1 MEEKLQ
7 MLLKQIDMFKDNIND
22 FEGGKLEKI
31 IGNKSKTEYRFYIT
45 LKENLKLITYLE
57 FEEKLKKKYS
67 DFEKINAYFNV
78 ETKKEEYIK
87 DYYNYFLDLY
97 SKNSPLL
104 AMFKDRKISY
114 TDNKL
119 TLELLN
125 KAEEIK
131 LNGTKNDLEKS
142 FKRAGYDLEIEIKI
156 DEEKNKELREE
167 INKELEINI
176 PKETIKKDLAVQKY
190 RENFEQDLKVTDK
203 EVEKY
208 YKEHKDDF
216 KEESVEAYHI
226 LVSTLDDNNKPV
238 DDSKKE
244 ELKSK
249 AESLLKEIKNGGDFE
264 KIAKENSDDKSSGKK
279 GGYLGYFTKDSKN
292 AQFTKEAF
300 KLEKGQVS
308 NVFETPFGYEIVKVT
323 NKKTEQKSLEDS
335 REEIVNRILA
345 DKYLDQVNSLRE
357 KSDVQRF

>member
-1 MEEKLQ
+1 MKKVLYLGLVMVLCFSMIGCSNSNAFKVGETEFSNEEVDKV
-7 MLLKQIDMFKDNIND
+7 
-22 FEGGKLEKI
+22 
-31 IGNKSKTEYRFYIT
+31 KSILTAT
-45 LKENLKLITYLE
+45 Q
-57 FEEKLKKKYS
+57 
-67 DFEKINAYFNV
+67 
-78 ETKKEEYIK
+78 
-87 DYYNYFLDLY
+87 
-97 SKNSPLL
+97 
-104 AMFKDRKISY
+104 SY
-114 TDNKL
+114 TDANYLAQFKESKDNDDKIKQEVISYMIDNEVVYQQAQKEKIKVTDDEVNQKYSQIEKMLDTNQEYKKL
-119 TLELLN
+119 L
-125 KAEEIK
+125 
-131 LNGTKNDLEKS
+131 DD
-142 FKRAGYDLEIEIKI
+142 AGV
-156 DEEKNKELREE
+156 DEDYL
-167 INKELEINI
+167 
-176 PKETIKKDLAVQKY
+176 KETIKKDLAVQKY

-292 AQFTKEAF
+292 AQFTKESF

>member
-1 MEEKLQ
+1 MKKVLYLGLVMVLCFSMIGCSNSNAFKVGETEFSNEEVDKV
-7 MLLKQIDMFKDNIND
+7 
-22 FEGGKLEKI
+22 
-31 IGNKSKTEYRFYIT
+31 KSILTAT
-45 LKENLKLITYLE
+45 Q
-57 FEEKLKKKYS
+57 
-67 DFEKINAYFNV
+67 
-78 ETKKEEYIK
+78 
-87 DYYNYFLDLY
+87 
-97 SKNSPLL
+97 
-104 AMFKDRKISY
+104 SY
-114 TDNKL
+114 TDADYLSEFKESKDNDDKVKQEVISYMIDNEVVYQQAQKEKIKVTDDEVNQKYSQIEKMLDTNQEYKKL
-119 TLELLN
+119 L
-125 KAEEIK
+125 
-131 LNGTKNDLEKS
+131 DD
-142 FKRAGYDLEIEIKI
+142 AGV
-156 DEEKNKELREE
+156 DEDYL
-167 INKELEINI
+167 
-176 PKETIKKDLAVQKY
+176 KETIKKDLAVQKY

>member
-1 MEEKLQ
+1 MKKVLYLGLVMVLCFSMIGCSNSNAFKVGETEFSNEEVDKV
-7 MLLKQIDMFKDNIND
+7 
-22 FEGGKLEKI
+22 
-31 IGNKSKTEYRFYIT
+31 KSILTAT
-45 LKENLKLITYLE
+45 Q
-57 FEEKLKKKYS
+57 
-67 DFEKINAYFNV
+67 
-78 ETKKEEYIK
+78 
-87 DYYNYFLDLY
+87 
-97 SKNSPLL
+97 
-104 AMFKDRKISY
+104 SY
-114 TDNKL
+114 TDANYLAQFKESKDNDDKIKQEVISYMIDNEVVYQQAQKEKIKVTDDEDNQKYSQIEKMLDTNQEYKKL
-119 TLELLN
+119 L
-125 KAEEIK
+125 
-131 LNGTKNDLEKS
+131 DD
-142 FKRAGYDLEIEIKI
+142 AGV
-156 DEEKNKELREE
+156 DEDYL
-167 INKELEINI
+167 
-176 PKETIKKDLAVQKY
+176 KETIKKDLAVQKY
-190 RENFEQDLKVTDK
+190 RENYEQDLKVTDK

-264 KIAKENSDDKSSGKK
+264 KIAKENSDDKSSCKK

>member
-1 MEEKLQ
+1 MKKVLYLGLVMVLCFSMIGCSNSNAFKVGETEFSNEEVDKV
-7 MLLKQIDMFKDNIND
+7 
-22 FEGGKLEKI
+22 
-31 IGNKSKTEYRFYIT
+31 KSILTAT
-45 LKENLKLITYLE
+45 Q
-57 FEEKLKKKYS
+57 
-67 DFEKINAYFNV
+67 
-78 ETKKEEYIK
+78 
-87 DYYNYFLDLY
+87 
-97 SKNSPLL
+97 
-104 AMFKDRKISY
+104 SY
-114 TDNKL
+114 TDADYLAQFKESKDNDDKIKQEVISYMIDNEVVYQQAQKEKIKVTDDEVNQKYSQIEKMLDTNQEYKKL
-119 TLELLN
+119 L
-125 KAEEIK
+125 
-131 LNGTKNDLEKS
+131 DD
-142 FKRAGYDLEIEIKI
+142 AGV
-156 DEEKNKELREE
+156 DEDYLKEA
-167 INKELEINI
+167 
-176 PKETIKKDLAVQKY
+176 IKKDLAVQKY
-190 RENFEQDLKVTDK
+190 RENYEQDLKVTDK

-308 NVFETPFGYEIVKVT
+308 DVFETPFGYEIVKVT

>member
-1 MEEKLQ
+1 MKKVLYLGLVMVLCFSMIGCSNSNAFKVGETEFSNEEVDKV
-7 MLLKQIDMFKDNIND
+7 
-22 FEGGKLEKI
+22 
-31 IGNKSKTEYRFYIT
+31 KSILTAT
-45 LKENLKLITYLE
+45 Q
-57 FEEKLKKKYS
+57 
-67 DFEKINAYFNV
+67 
-78 ETKKEEYIK
+78 
-87 DYYNYFLDLY
+87 
-97 SKNSPLL
+97 
-104 AMFKDRKISY
+104 SY
-114 TDNKL
+114 TDTDYLAQFKESKDNDDKIKQEVISYMIDNEVVYQQAQKEKIKVTDDEVNQKYSQIEKMLDTNQEYKKL
-119 TLELLN
+119 L
-125 KAEEIK
+125 
-131 LNGTKNDLEKS
+131 DD
-142 FKRAGYDLEIEIKI
+142 AGV
-156 DEEKNKELREE
+156 DEDYL
-167 INKELEINI
+167 
-176 PKETIKKDLAVQKY
+176 KETIKKDLAVQKY
-190 RENFEQDLKVTDK
+190 RENYEQDLKVTDK

-208 YKEHKDDF
+208 YKEHKDEF

-226 LVSTLDDNNKPV
+226 LVSTLDDNNKTV

-300 KLEKGQVS
+300 KLEKGQFS

>member
-1 MEEKLQ
+1 M
-7 MLLKQIDMFKDNIND
+7 
-22 FEGGKLEKI
+22 
-31 IGNKSKTEYRFYIT
+31 
-45 LKENLKLITYLE
+45 
-57 FEEKLKKKYS
+57 
-67 DFEKINAYFNV
+67 
-78 ETKKEEYIK
+78 
-87 DYYNYFLDLY
+87 
-97 SKNSPLL
+97 
-104 AMFKDRKISY
+104 
-114 TDNKL
+114 
-119 TLELLN
+119 
-125 KAEEIK
+125 
-131 LNGTKNDLEKS
+131 
-142 FKRAGYDLEIEIKI
+142 
-156 DEEKNKELREE
+156 
-167 INKELEINI
+167 
-176 PKETIKKDLAVQKY
+176 AVQKY

-208 YKEHKDDF
+208 YKEHKDEF

-226 LVSTLDDNNKPV
+226 LVSTLNDNNKTV

>member
-1 MEEKLQ
+1 MKKVLYLGLVMVLCFSMIGCSNSNAFKVGETEFSNEEVDKV
-7 MLLKQIDMFKDNIND
+7 
-22 FEGGKLEKI
+22 
-31 IGNKSKTEYRFYIT
+31 KSILTAT
-45 LKENLKLITYLE
+45 Q
-57 FEEKLKKKYS
+57 
-67 DFEKINAYFNV
+67 
-78 ETKKEEYIK
+78 
-87 DYYNYFLDLY
+87 
-97 SKNSPLL
+97 
-104 AMFKDRKISY
+104 SY
-114 TDNKL
+114 TDADYLAQFKESKDNDDKIKQEVISYMIDNEVVYQQAQKEKIKVTDDEVNQKYSQIEKMLDTNQEYKKL
-119 TLELLN
+119 L
-125 KAEEIK
+125 
-131 LNGTKNDLEKS
+131 DD
-142 FKRAGYDLEIEIKI
+142 AGV
-156 DEEKNKELREE
+156 DEDYL
-167 INKELEINI
+167 
-176 PKETIKKDLAVQKY
+176 KETIKKDLAVQKY

-208 YKEHKDDF
+208 YKEHKDEF

>member
-1 MEEKLQ
+1 MKKVLYLGLVMVLCFSMIGCSNSNAFKVGETEFSNEEVDKV
-7 MLLKQIDMFKDNIND
+7 
-22 FEGGKLEKI
+22 
-31 IGNKSKTEYRFYIT
+31 KSILTAT
-45 LKENLKLITYLE
+45 Q
-57 FEEKLKKKYS
+57 
-67 DFEKINAYFNV
+67 
-78 ETKKEEYIK
+78 
-87 DYYNYFLDLY
+87 
-97 SKNSPLL
+97 
-104 AMFKDRKISY
+104 SY
-114 TDNKL
+114 TDADYLAQFKESKDNDDKIKQEVISYMIDNEVVYQQAQKEKIKVTDDEVNQKYSQIEKMLDTNQEYKKL
-119 TLELLN
+119 L
-125 KAEEIK
+125 
-131 LNGTKNDLEKS
+131 DD
-142 FKRAGYDLEIEIKI
+142 AGV
-156 DEEKNKELREE
+156 DEDYL
-167 INKELEINI
+167 
-176 PKETIKKDLAVQKY
+176 KETIEKDLAVQKY
-190 RENFEQDLKVTDK
+190 RENYEQDLKVTDK

>member
-1 MEEKLQ
+1 MKKVLYLGLVMVLCFSMIGCSNSNAFKVGETEFSNEEVDKV
-7 MLLKQIDMFKDNIND
+7 
-22 FEGGKLEKI
+22 
-31 IGNKSKTEYRFYIT
+31 KSILTAT
-45 LKENLKLITYLE
+45 Q
-57 FEEKLKKKYS
+57 
-67 DFEKINAYFNV
+67 
-78 ETKKEEYIK
+78 
-87 DYYNYFLDLY
+87 
-97 SKNSPLL
+97 
-104 AMFKDRKISY
+104 SY
-114 TDNKL
+114 TDANYLAQFKESKDNDDKIKQEVISYMIDNEVVYQQAQKEKIKVTDDEVNQKYSQIEKMLDTNQEYKKL
-119 TLELLN
+119 L
-125 KAEEIK
+125 
-131 LNGTKNDLEKS
+131 DD
-142 FKRAGYDLEIEIKI
+142 AGV
-156 DEEKNKELREE
+156 DEDYL
-167 INKELEINI
+167 
-176 PKETIKKDLAVQKY
+176 KETIKKDLAVQKY

-249 AESLLKEIKNGGDFE
+249 AESLLKEINNGGDFE

>member
-1 MEEKLQ
+1 MKKTLYLGLVS
-7 MLLKQIDMFKDNIND
+7 LLCLSMIGCSSKNTFKVGDIEFSNQDVERVESILTATSNYTDANYLSDFKSSKDNKEITSKVIDYMIDNEVVYQKAQSEGIKVDEND
-22 FEGGKLEKI
+22 VEQKYNQIKTMLDANGDYKKSLEKA
-31 IGNKSKTEYRFYIT
+31 N
-45 LKENLKLITYLE
+45 
-57 FEEKLKKKYS
+57 
-67 DFEKINAYFNV
+67 
-78 ETKKEEYIK
+78 
-87 DYYNYFLDLY
+87 
-97 SKNSPLL
+97 
-104 AMFKDRKISY
+104 
-114 TDNKL
+114 
-119 TLELLN
+119 
-125 KAEEIK
+125 
-131 LNGTKNDLEKS
+131 
-142 FKRAGYDLEIEIKI
+142 I
-156 DEEKNKELREE
+156 DEAYL
-167 INKELEINI
+167 
-176 PKETIKKDLAVQKY
+176 KETIKKDLVINKY
-190 RENFEQDLKVTDK
+190 KEKYEEDLKVTDK
-203 EVEKY
+203 EIETY
-208 YKEHKDDF
+208 YNKNKSDF
-216 KEESVEAYHI
+216 KEESIEAYHI
-226 LVSTLDDNNKPV
+226 LVSTLDDNNKTV

>member
-1 MEEKLQ
+1 M
-7 MLLKQIDMFKDNIND
+7 D
-22 FEGGKLEKI
+22 
-31 IGNKSKTEYRFYIT
+31 R
-45 LKENLKLITYLE
+45 
-57 FEEKLKKKYS
+57 LKKVLYLGLVMVLCFS
-67 DFEKINAYFNV
+67 MIGCSNSNAFKV
-78 ETKKEEYIK
+78 GETEFSNEEVDKVKSI
-87 DYYNYFLDLY
+87 LT
-97 SKNSPLL
+97 
-104 AMFKDRKISY
+104 ATQSY
-114 TDNKL
+114 TDADYLAQFKESKDNDDKIKQEVISYMIDNEVVYQQAQKEKIKVTDDEVNQKYSQIEKMLDTNQEYKKL
-119 TLELLN
+119 L
-125 KAEEIK
+125 
-131 LNGTKNDLEKS
+131 DD
-142 FKRAGYDLEIEIKI
+142 AGV
-156 DEEKNKELREE
+156 DEDYL
-167 INKELEINI
+167 
-176 PKETIKKDLAVQKY
+176 KETIKKDLAVQKY

>member
-1 MEEKLQ
+1 MKKVLYLGLVMVLCFSMIGCSNSNAFKVGETEFSNEEVDKV
-7 MLLKQIDMFKDNIND
+7 
-22 FEGGKLEKI
+22 
-31 IGNKSKTEYRFYIT
+31 KSILTAT
-45 LKENLKLITYLE
+45 Q
-57 FEEKLKKKYS
+57 
-67 DFEKINAYFNV
+67 
-78 ETKKEEYIK
+78 
-87 DYYNYFLDLY
+87 
-97 SKNSPLL
+97 
-104 AMFKDRKISY
+104 SY
-114 TDNKL
+114 TDADYLAQFKESKDNDDKIKQEVISYMIDNEVVYQQAQKEKIKVTDDEVNQKYSQIEKMLDTNQEYKKL
-119 TLELLN
+119 L
-125 KAEEIK
+125 
-131 LNGTKNDLEKS
+131 DD
-142 FKRAGYDLEIEIKI
+142 AGV
-156 DEEKNKELREE
+156 DEDYL
-167 INKELEINI
+167 
-176 PKETIKKDLAVQKY
+176 KETIKKDLAVQKY

>member
-1 MEEKLQ
+1 MKKVLYLGLVMVLCFSMIGCSNSNAFKVGETEFSNEEVDKV
-7 MLLKQIDMFKDNIND
+7 
-22 FEGGKLEKI
+22 
-31 IGNKSKTEYRFYIT
+31 KSILTAT
-45 LKENLKLITYLE
+45 Q
-57 FEEKLKKKYS
+57 
-67 DFEKINAYFNV
+67 
-78 ETKKEEYIK
+78 
-87 DYYNYFLDLY
+87 
-97 SKNSPLL
+97 
-104 AMFKDRKISY
+104 SY
-114 TDNKL
+114 TDANYLAQFKESKDNDDKIKQEVISYMIDNEVVYQQAQKEKIKVTDDEVNQKYSQIEKMLDTNQEYKKL
-119 TLELLN
+119 L
-125 KAEEIK
+125 
-131 LNGTKNDLEKS
+131 DD
-142 FKRAGYDLEIEIKI
+142 AGV
-156 DEEKNKELREE
+156 DEDYL
-167 INKELEINI
+167 
-176 PKETIKKDLAVQKY
+176 KETIKKDLAVQKY

>member
-1 MEEKLQ
+1 MKKVLYLGLVMVLCFSMIGCSNSNAFKVGETEFSNEEVDKV
-7 MLLKQIDMFKDNIND
+7 
-22 FEGGKLEKI
+22 
-31 IGNKSKTEYRFYIT
+31 KSILTAT
-45 LKENLKLITYLE
+45 Q
-57 FEEKLKKKYS
+57 
-67 DFEKINAYFNV
+67 
-78 ETKKEEYIK
+78 
-87 DYYNYFLDLY
+87 
-97 SKNSPLL
+97 
-104 AMFKDRKISY
+104 SY
-114 TDNKL
+114 TDADYLAQFKESKDNDDKIKQEVISYMIDNEVVYQQAQKDKIKVTDDEVNQKYSQIEKMLDTNQEYKKL
-119 TLELLN
+119 L
-125 KAEEIK
+125 
-131 LNGTKNDLEKS
+131 DD
-142 FKRAGYDLEIEIKI
+142 AGV
-156 DEEKNKELREE
+156 DEDYL
-167 INKELEINI
+167 
-176 PKETIKKDLAVQKY
+176 KETIKKDLAVQKY

-308 NVFETPFGYEIVKVT
+308 SVFETPFGYEIVKVT

>member
-1 MEEKLQ
+1 MKKVLYLGLVMVLCFSMIGCSNSNAFKVGETEFSNEEVDKV
-7 MLLKQIDMFKDNIND
+7 
-22 FEGGKLEKI
+22 
-31 IGNKSKTEYRFYIT
+31 KSILTAT
-45 LKENLKLITYLE
+45 Q
-57 FEEKLKKKYS
+57 
-67 DFEKINAYFNV
+67 
-78 ETKKEEYIK
+78 
-87 DYYNYFLDLY
+87 
-97 SKNSPLL
+97 
-104 AMFKDRKISY
+104 SY
-114 TDNKL
+114 TDADYLAQFKESKDNDDKIKQEVISYMIDNEVVYQQAQKEKIKVTDDEVNQKYSQIEKMLDTNQEYKKL
-119 TLELLN
+119 LDDAGVDEDYL
-125 KAEEIK
+125 KEI
-131 LNGTKNDLEKS
+131 
-142 FKRAGYDLEIEIKI
+142 
-156 DEEKNKELREE
+156 
-167 INKELEINI
+167 
-176 PKETIKKDLAVQKY
+176 IKKDLAVQKY

>member
-1 MEEKLQ
+1 MKKVLYLGLVMVLCFSMIGCSNSNAFKVGETEFSNEEVDKV
-7 MLLKQIDMFKDNIND
+7 
-22 FEGGKLEKI
+22 
-31 IGNKSKTEYRFYIT
+31 KSILTAT
-45 LKENLKLITYLE
+45 Q
-57 FEEKLKKKYS
+57 
-67 DFEKINAYFNV
+67 
-78 ETKKEEYIK
+78 
-87 DYYNYFLDLY
+87 
-97 SKNSPLL
+97 
-104 AMFKDRKISY
+104 SY
-114 TDNKL
+114 TDADYLAQFKESKDNDDKIKQEVISYMIDNEVVYQQAQKDKIKVTDDEVNQKYSQIEKMLDTNQEYKKL
-119 TLELLN
+119 L
-125 KAEEIK
+125 
-131 LNGTKNDLEKS
+131 DD
-142 FKRAGYDLEIEIKI
+142 AGV
-156 DEEKNKELREE
+156 DEDYL
-167 INKELEINI
+167 
-176 PKETIKKDLAVQKY
+176 KETIKKDLAVQKY

-308 NVFETPFGYEIVKVT
+308 DVFETPFGYEIVKVT

>member
-1 MEEKLQ
+1 MKKVLYLGLVMVLCFSMIGCSNSNAFKVGETEFSNEEVDKV
-7 MLLKQIDMFKDNIND
+7 
-22 FEGGKLEKI
+22 
-31 IGNKSKTEYRFYIT
+31 KSILTAT
-45 LKENLKLITYLE
+45 Q
-57 FEEKLKKKYS
+57 
-67 DFEKINAYFNV
+67 
-78 ETKKEEYIK
+78 
-87 DYYNYFLDLY
+87 
-97 SKNSPLL
+97 
-104 AMFKDRKISY
+104 SY
-114 TDNKL
+114 TDADYLAQFKESKDNDDKIKQEVISYMIDNEVVYQQAQKDKIKVTDDEVNQKYSQIEKMLDTNQEYKKL
-119 TLELLN
+119 L
-125 KAEEIK
+125 
-131 LNGTKNDLEKS
+131 DD
-142 FKRAGYDLEIEIKI
+142 AGV
-156 DEEKNKELREE
+156 DEDYL
-167 INKELEINI
+167 
-176 PKETIKKDLAVQKY
+176 KETIKKDLAVQKY
-190 RENFEQDLKVTDK
+190 RENYEQDLKVTDK

-208 YKEHKDDF
+208 YKEHKDEF

-300 KLEKGQVS
+300 KLENGQVS
-308 NVFETPFGYEIVKVT
+308 SVFETPFGYEIVKVT

-345 DKYLDQVNSLRE
+345 DKYLDQVNSLRD
-357 KSDVQRF
+357 KADVQRF

>member
-1 MEEKLQ
+1 MKKVLYLGLVMVLCFSMIGCSNSNAFKVGETEFSNEEVDKV
-7 MLLKQIDMFKDNIND
+7 
-22 FEGGKLEKI
+22 
-31 IGNKSKTEYRFYIT
+31 KSILTAT
-45 LKENLKLITYLE
+45 Q
-57 FEEKLKKKYS
+57 
-67 DFEKINAYFNV
+67 
-78 ETKKEEYIK
+78 
-87 DYYNYFLDLY
+87 
-97 SKNSPLL
+97 
-104 AMFKDRKISY
+104 SY
-114 TDNKL
+114 TDADYLAQFKESKDNDDKIKQEVISYMIDNEVVYQQAQKDKIKVTDDEVNQKYSQIEKMLDTNQEYKKL
-119 TLELLN
+119 L
-125 KAEEIK
+125 
-131 LNGTKNDLEKS
+131 DD
-142 FKRAGYDLEIEIKI
+142 AGV
-156 DEEKNKELREE
+156 DEDYL
-167 INKELEINI
+167 
-176 PKETIKKDLAVQKY
+176 KETIKKDLAVLKY

-208 YKEHKDDF
+208 YKEHKDEF

-226 LVSTLDDNNKPV
+226 LVSTLDDNNKTV

-300 KLEKGQVS
+300 KLENGQVS
-308 NVFETPFGYEIVKVT
+308 SVFETPFGYEIVKVT

-345 DKYLDQVNSLRE
+345 DKYLDQVNSLRD
-357 KSDVQRF
+357 KADVQRF

>member
-1 MEEKLQ
+1 MKKVLYLGLVMVLCFSMIGCSNSNAFKVGETEFSNEEVDKV
-7 MLLKQIDMFKDNIND
+7 
-22 FEGGKLEKI
+22 
-31 IGNKSKTEYRFYIT
+31 KSILTAT
-45 LKENLKLITYLE
+45 Q
-57 FEEKLKKKYS
+57 
-67 DFEKINAYFNV
+67 
-78 ETKKEEYIK
+78 
-87 DYYNYFLDLY
+87 
-97 SKNSPLL
+97 
-104 AMFKDRKISY
+104 SY
-114 TDNKL
+114 TDADYLAQFKESKDNDDK
-119 TLELLN
+119 
-125 KAEEIK
+125 IK
-131 LNGTKNDLEKS
+131 QEVISYMIDNEVVYQQAQKEK
-142 FKRAGYDLEIEIKI
+142 I
-156 DEEKNKELREE
+156 
-167 INKELEINI
+167 
-176 PKETIKKDLAVQKY
+176 
-190 RENFEQDLKVTDK
+190 KVTDDEVNQK
-203 EVEKY
+203 YSQIEKMLDTNQEYKKLLDDAGVDEDYLKVEKY

>member
-1 MEEKLQ
+1 MKKVLYLGLVMVLCFSMIGCSNSNAFKVGETEFSNEEVDKV
-7 MLLKQIDMFKDNIND
+7 
-22 FEGGKLEKI
+22 
-31 IGNKSKTEYRFYIT
+31 KSILTAT
-45 LKENLKLITYLE
+45 Q
-57 FEEKLKKKYS
+57 
-67 DFEKINAYFNV
+67 
-78 ETKKEEYIK
+78 
-87 DYYNYFLDLY
+87 
-97 SKNSPLL
+97 
-104 AMFKDRKISY
+104 SY
-114 TDNKL
+114 TDTDYLAQFKESKDNDDKIKQEVISYMIDNEVVYQQAQKDKIKVTDDEVNQKYSQIEKMLDTNQEYKKL
-119 TLELLN
+119 L
-125 KAEEIK
+125 
-131 LNGTKNDLEKS
+131 DD
-142 FKRAGYDLEIEIKI
+142 AGV
-156 DEEKNKELREE
+156 DEDYLKK
-167 INKELEINI
+167 
-176 PKETIKKDLAVQKY
+176 TIKKDLAVQKY

-226 LVSTLDDNNKPV
+226 LVSTLDDNNKTV

-308 NVFETPFGYEIVKVT
+308 DVFETPFGYEIVKVT

>member
-1 MEEKLQ
+1 MKKVLYLGLVMVLCFSMIGCSNSNAFKVGETEFSNEEVDKV
-7 MLLKQIDMFKDNIND
+7 
-22 FEGGKLEKI
+22 
-31 IGNKSKTEYRFYIT
+31 KSILTAT
-45 LKENLKLITYLE
+45 Q
-57 FEEKLKKKYS
+57 
-67 DFEKINAYFNV
+67 
-78 ETKKEEYIK
+78 
-87 DYYNYFLDLY
+87 
-97 SKNSPLL
+97 
-104 AMFKDRKISY
+104 SY
-114 TDNKL
+114 TDTDYLAQFKESKDNDDKIKQEVISYMIDNEVVYQQAQKEKIKVTDDEVNQKYSQIEKMLDTNQEYKKL
-119 TLELLN
+119 L
-125 KAEEIK
+125 
-131 LNGTKNDLEKS
+131 DD
-142 FKRAGYDLEIEIKI
+142 AGV
-156 DEEKNKELREE
+156 DEDYL
-167 INKELEINI
+167 
-176 PKETIKKDLAVQKY
+176 KETIKKDLAVQKY

-308 NVFETPFGYEIVKVT
+308 DVFETPFGYEIVKVT

>member
-1 MEEKLQ
+1 MKKVLYLGLVMVLCFSMIGCSNSNAFKVGETEFSNEEVDKV
-7 MLLKQIDMFKDNIND
+7 
-22 FEGGKLEKI
+22 
-31 IGNKSKTEYRFYIT
+31 KSILTAT
-45 LKENLKLITYLE
+45 Q
-57 FEEKLKKKYS
+57 
-67 DFEKINAYFNV
+67 
-78 ETKKEEYIK
+78 
-87 DYYNYFLDLY
+87 
-97 SKNSPLL
+97 
-104 AMFKDRKISY
+104 SY
-114 TDNKL
+114 TDANYLAQFKESKDNDDKIKQEVISYMIDNEVVYQQAQKEKIKVTDDEVNQKYSQIEKMLDTNQEYKKL
-119 TLELLN
+119 L
-125 KAEEIK
+125 
-131 LNGTKNDLEKS
+131 DD
-142 FKRAGYDLEIEIKI
+142 AGV
-156 DEEKNKELREE
+156 DEDYL
-167 INKELEINI
+167 
-176 PKETIKKDLAVQKY
+176 KETIKKDLAVQKY
-190 RENFEQDLKVTDK
+190 RENYEQDLKVTDK

-208 YKEHKDDF
+208 YKEHKDEF

-226 LVSTLDDNNKPV
+226 LLSTLDDNNKTA

-264 KIAKENSDDKSSGKK
+264 KIAKENSDDNSSGKK

>member
-1 MEEKLQ
+1 MKKVLYLGLVMVLCFSMIGCSNSNAFKVGETEFSNEEVDKV
-7 MLLKQIDMFKDNIND
+7 
-22 FEGGKLEKI
+22 
-31 IGNKSKTEYRFYIT
+31 KSILTAT
-45 LKENLKLITYLE
+45 Q
-57 FEEKLKKKYS
+57 
-67 DFEKINAYFNV
+67 
-78 ETKKEEYIK
+78 
-87 DYYNYFLDLY
+87 
-97 SKNSPLL
+97 
-104 AMFKDRKISY
+104 SY
-114 TDNKL
+114 TDADYLAQFKESKDNDDKIKQEVISYMIDNEVVYQQAQKDKIKVTDYEVNQKYSQIEKMLDTNQEYKKL
-119 TLELLN
+119 L
-125 KAEEIK
+125 
-131 LNGTKNDLEKS
+131 DD
-142 FKRAGYDLEIEIKI
+142 AGV
-156 DEEKNKELREE
+156 DEDYL
-167 INKELEINI
+167 
-176 PKETIKKDLAVQKY
+176 KETIKKDLAVQKY

-249 AESLLKEIKNGGDFE
+249 AESLLKEINNGGDFE

-308 NVFETPFGYEIVKVT
+308 DVFETPFGYEIVKVT

>member
-1 MEEKLQ
+1 MKKVLYLGLVMVLCFSMIGCSNSNAFKVGETEFSNEEVDKV
-7 MLLKQIDMFKDNIND
+7 
-22 FEGGKLEKI
+22 
-31 IGNKSKTEYRFYIT
+31 KSILTAT
-45 LKENLKLITYLE
+45 Q
-57 FEEKLKKKYS
+57 
-67 DFEKINAYFNV
+67 
-78 ETKKEEYIK
+78 
-87 DYYNYFLDLY
+87 
-97 SKNSPLL
+97 
-104 AMFKDRKISY
+104 SY
-114 TDNKL
+114 TDADYLSEFKESKDNDDKVKDEVVSYMIDNEVVYQQAQKEKIKVTDDEVNQKYSQIEKMLDTNQEYKKL
-119 TLELLN
+119 L
-125 KAEEIK
+125 
-131 LNGTKNDLEKS
+131 DD
-142 FKRAGYDLEIEIKI
+142 AGV
-156 DEEKNKELREE
+156 DEDYL
-167 INKELEINI
+167 
-176 PKETIKKDLAVQKY
+176 KETIKKDLAVQKY

-208 YKEHKDDF
+208 YKEHKDEF

-226 LVSTLDDNNKPV
+226 LVSTLNDNNKTV

-323 NKKTEQKSLEDS
+323 NNKTEQKSLEDS

>member
-1 MEEKLQ
+1 MKKVLYLGLVMVLCFSMIGCSNSNAFKVGETEFSNEEVDKV
-7 MLLKQIDMFKDNIND
+7 
-22 FEGGKLEKI
+22 
-31 IGNKSKTEYRFYIT
+31 KSILTAT
-45 LKENLKLITYLE
+45 Q
-57 FEEKLKKKYS
+57 
-67 DFEKINAYFNV
+67 
-78 ETKKEEYIK
+78 
-87 DYYNYFLDLY
+87 
-97 SKNSPLL
+97 
-104 AMFKDRKISY
+104 SY
-114 TDNKL
+114 TDADYLAQFKESKDNDDKIKQEVISYMIDNEVVYQQAQKEKIKVTDDEVNQKYSQIEKMLDTNQEYKKL
-119 TLELLN
+119 L
-125 KAEEIK
+125 
-131 LNGTKNDLEKS
+131 DD
-142 FKRAGYDLEIEIKI
+142 AGV
-156 DEEKNKELREE
+156 DEDYL
-167 INKELEINI
+167 
-176 PKETIKKDLAVQKY
+176 KETIKKDLAVQKY
-190 RENFEQDLKVTDK
+190 RENYEQDLKVTDK

-292 AQFTKEAF
+292 TQFTKEAF

>member
-1 MEEKLQ
+1 MKKVLYLGLVMVLCFSMIGCSNSNAFKVGETEFSNEEVDKV
-7 MLLKQIDMFKDNIND
+7 
-22 FEGGKLEKI
+22 
-31 IGNKSKTEYRFYIT
+31 KSILTAT
-45 LKENLKLITYLE
+45 Q
-57 FEEKLKKKYS
+57 
-67 DFEKINAYFNV
+67 
-78 ETKKEEYIK
+78 
-87 DYYNYFLDLY
+87 
-97 SKNSPLL
+97 
-104 AMFKDRKISY
+104 SY
-114 TDNKL
+114 TDADYLAQFKESKDNDDKIKQEVISYMIDNEVVYQQAQKDKIKVTDYEVNQKYSQIEKMLDTNQEYKKL
-119 TLELLN
+119 L
-125 KAEEIK
+125 
-131 LNGTKNDLEKS
+131 DD
-142 FKRAGYDLEIEIKI
+142 AGV
-156 DEEKNKELREE
+156 DEDYL
-167 INKELEINI
+167 
-176 PKETIKKDLAVQKY
+176 KETIKKDLAVQKY

-249 AESLLKEIKNGGDFE
+249 AESLLKEINNGGDFE

>member
-1 MEEKLQ
+1 MKKVLYLGLVMVLCFSMIGCSNSNAFKVGETEFSNEEVDKV
-7 MLLKQIDMFKDNIND
+7 
-22 FEGGKLEKI
+22 
-31 IGNKSKTEYRFYIT
+31 KSILTAT
-45 LKENLKLITYLE
+45 Q
-57 FEEKLKKKYS
+57 
-67 DFEKINAYFNV
+67 
-78 ETKKEEYIK
+78 
-87 DYYNYFLDLY
+87 
-97 SKNSPLL
+97 
-104 AMFKDRKISY
+104 SY
-114 TDNKL
+114 TDANYLAQFKESKDNDDKIKQEVISYMIDNEVVYQQAQKEKIKVTDDEVNQKYSQIEKMLDTNQEYKKL
-119 TLELLN
+119 L
-125 KAEEIK
+125 
-131 LNGTKNDLEKS
+131 DD
-142 FKRAGYDLEIEIKI
+142 AGV
-156 DEEKNKELREE
+156 DEDYL
-167 INKELEINI
+167 
-176 PKETIKKDLAVQKY
+176 KETIKKDLAVQKY

-300 KLEKGQVS
+300 KLDKGQVS

>member
-1 MEEKLQ
+1 MKKVLYLGLVMVLCFSMIGCSNSNAFKVGETEFSNEEVDKV
-7 MLLKQIDMFKDNIND
+7 
-22 FEGGKLEKI
+22 
-31 IGNKSKTEYRFYIT
+31 KSILTAT
-45 LKENLKLITYLE
+45 Q
-57 FEEKLKKKYS
+57 
-67 DFEKINAYFNV
+67 
-78 ETKKEEYIK
+78 
-87 DYYNYFLDLY
+87 
-97 SKNSPLL
+97 
-104 AMFKDRKISY
+104 SY
-114 TDNKL
+114 TDANYLAQFKESKDNDDKIKQEVISYMIDNEVVYQQAQKEKIKVTDDEVNQKYSQIEKMLDTNQEYKKL
-119 TLELLN
+119 L
-125 KAEEIK
+125 
-131 LNGTKNDLEKS
+131 DD
-142 FKRAGYDLEIEIKI
+142 AGV
-156 DEEKNKELREE
+156 DEDYL
-167 INKELEINI
+167 
-176 PKETIKKDLAVQKY
+176 KETIKKDLAVQKY

-292 AQFTKEAF
+292 TQFTKEAF

-308 NVFETPFGYEIVKVT
+308 DVFETPFGYEIVKVT

>member
-1 MEEKLQ
+1 M
-7 MLLKQIDMFKDNIND
+7 
-22 FEGGKLEKI
+22 
-31 IGNKSKTEYRFYIT
+31 
-45 LKENLKLITYLE
+45 
-57 FEEKLKKKYS
+57 
-67 DFEKINAYFNV
+67 
-78 ETKKEEYIK
+78 
-87 DYYNYFLDLY
+87 
-97 SKNSPLL
+97 
-104 AMFKDRKISY
+104 
-114 TDNKL
+114 
-119 TLELLN
+119 
-125 KAEEIK
+125 
-131 LNGTKNDLEKS
+131 
-142 FKRAGYDLEIEIKI
+142 
-156 DEEKNKELREE
+156 
-167 INKELEINI
+167 
-176 PKETIKKDLAVQKY
+176 
-190 RENFEQDLKVTDK
+190 
-203 EVEKY
+203 
-208 YKEHKDDF
+208 
-216 KEESVEAYHI
+216 
-226 LVSTLDDNNKPV
+226 STLDDNNKPV

-308 NVFETPFGYEIVKVT
+308 SVFETPFGYEIVKVT

>member
-1 MEEKLQ
+1 MKKVLYLGLVMVLCFSMIGCSNSNAFKVGETEFSNEEVDKV
-7 MLLKQIDMFKDNIND
+7 
-22 FEGGKLEKI
+22 
-31 IGNKSKTEYRFYIT
+31 KSILTAT
-45 LKENLKLITYLE
+45 Q
-57 FEEKLKKKYS
+57 
-67 DFEKINAYFNV
+67 
-78 ETKKEEYIK
+78 
-87 DYYNYFLDLY
+87 
-97 SKNSPLL
+97 
-104 AMFKDRKISY
+104 SY
-114 TDNKL
+114 TDADYLAQFKESKDNDDKIKQEVISYMIDNEVVYQQAQKEKIKVTDDEVNQKYSQIEKMLDTNQEYKKL
-119 TLELLN
+119 L
-125 KAEEIK
+125 
-131 LNGTKNDLEKS
+131 DD
-142 FKRAGYDLEIEIKI
+142 AGV
-156 DEEKNKELREE
+156 DEDYL
-167 INKELEINI
+167 
-176 PKETIKKDLAVQKY
+176 KETIKKDLAVQKY

-345 DKYLDQVNSLRE
+345 DKYLDQVNSLRD
-357 KSDVQRF
+357 KADVQRF

>member
-1 MEEKLQ
+1 MKKVLYLGLVMVLCFSMIGCSNSNAFKVGETEFSNEEVDKV
-7 MLLKQIDMFKDNIND
+7 
-22 FEGGKLEKI
+22 
-31 IGNKSKTEYRFYIT
+31 KSILTAT
-45 LKENLKLITYLE
+45 Q
-57 FEEKLKKKYS
+57 
-67 DFEKINAYFNV
+67 
-78 ETKKEEYIK
+78 
-87 DYYNYFLDLY
+87 
-97 SKNSPLL
+97 
-104 AMFKDRKISY
+104 SY
-114 TDNKL
+114 TDADYLAQFKESKDNDDKIKQEVISYMIDNEVVYQQAQKDKIKVTDDEVNQKYSQIEKMLDTNQEYKKL
-119 TLELLN
+119 L
-125 KAEEIK
+125 
-131 LNGTKNDLEKS
+131 DD
-142 FKRAGYDLEIEIKI
+142 AGV
-156 DEEKNKELREE
+156 DEDYL
-167 INKELEINI
+167 
-176 PKETIKKDLAVQKY
+176 KETIKKDLAVQKY

-208 YKEHKDDF
+208 YKEHKDEF